1 MLNLNQ
7 IGVHFGERTLFENI
21 SLAVGIK
28 DRVGLVGRNG
38 AGKSTLLKIV
48 AGVQNAS
55 EGNVHTPKDYRIGYL
70 AQEMEHNED
79 ATVLEEAQ
87 SAFAVYQELEAEIEQ
102 ISNDISTRT
111 DYESD
116 AYARLIDRLG
126 EANDQLALMG
136 TGSKEEQTQRV
147 LQGLGFRP
155 ADMDRKMSE
164 FSGGWKMRVELG
176 KLLLVAPDLLLL
188 DEPTNHLDIE
198 SIEWLENF
206 LKFYPGSMVL
216 ISHDRTFLDNVTDR
230 TVEITSTRVH
240 DHKASYSKYM
250 AWREEEFARQE
261 SAAKQQQ
268 KDIAHTEELINKFRA
283 KKNKAAFAQSLI
295 KKLDK
300 MERIEVD
307 QFENA
312 AMRFRF
318 PPAPRAGK
326 VVVEAQRLAKRF
338 DDLEVFKDVD
348 LMIARQDKVALV
360 GKNGAGKTTLF
371 YMIAGLVAIDSGKI
385 YLSGKELNQKS
396 ISERTSLGLT
406 YLPQES
412 SIFKGLTVEANI
424 LSALEQ
430 RKDLNHKESQKELD
444 SLLGDFGLHGLSKT
458 LGIKLSGGERRRTEI
473 ARSVASNPKFILL
486 DEPFAGIDP
495 IAVSDLKSIIH
506 NLNEKGIGV
515 VISDHNVRDT
525 MNICTK
531 VLIVNKGKI
540 IANGEPSEIANDKL
554 VKEVYLGKDFDTVL

>member
-1 MLNLNQ
+1 MNLF
-7 IGVHFGERTLFENI
+7 VENLHKTYDKKAAVDGI
-21 SLAVGIK
+21 S
-28 DRVGLVGRNG
+28 
-38 AGKSTLLKIV
+38 
-48 AGVQNAS
+48 
-55 EGNVHTPKDYRIGYL
+55 
-70 AQEMEHNED
+70 
-79 ATVLEEAQ
+79 
-87 SAFAVYQELEAEIEQ
+87 F
-102 ISNDISTRT
+102 
-111 DYESD
+111 
-116 AYARLIDRLG
+116 
-126 EANDQLALMG
+126 
-136 TGSKEEQTQRV
+136 
-147 LQGLGFRP
+147 
-155 ADMDRKMSE
+155 
-164 FSGGWKMRVELG
+164 
-176 KLLLVAPDLLLL
+176 
-188 DEPTNHLDIE
+188 
-198 SIEWLENF
+198 
-206 LKFYPGSMVL
+206 
-216 ISHDRTFLDNVTDR
+216 
-230 TVEITSTRVH
+230 EITSGET
-240 DHKASYSKYM
+240 
-250 AWREEEFARQE
+250 
-261 SAAKQQQ
+261 
-268 KDIAHTEELINKFRA
+268 IGILG
-283 KKNKAAFAQSLI
+283 
-295 KKLDK
+295 
-300 MERIEVD
+300 
-307 QFENA
+307 
-312 AMRFRF
+312 
-318 PPAPRAGK
+318 P
-326 VVVEAQRLAKRF
+326 
-338 DDLEVFKDVD
+338 
-348 LMIARQDKVALV
+348 
-360 GKNGAGKTTLF
+360 NGAGKTTLF

-506 NLNEKGIGV
+506 SLNEKGIGV

>member
-1 MLNLNQ
+1 MNLF
-7 IGVHFGERTLFENI
+7 VENLHKTYDKKAVVNGI
-21 SLAVGIK
+21 S
-28 DRVGLVGRNG
+28 
-38 AGKSTLLKIV
+38 
-48 AGVQNAS
+48 
-55 EGNVHTPKDYRIGYL
+55 
-70 AQEMEHNED
+70 
-79 ATVLEEAQ
+79 
-87 SAFAVYQELEAEIEQ
+87 F
-102 ISNDISTRT
+102 
-111 DYESD
+111 
-116 AYARLIDRLG
+116 
-126 EANDQLALMG
+126 
-136 TGSKEEQTQRV
+136 
-147 LQGLGFRP
+147 
-155 ADMDRKMSE
+155 
-164 FSGGWKMRVELG
+164 
-176 KLLLVAPDLLLL
+176 
-188 DEPTNHLDIE
+188 
-198 SIEWLENF
+198 
-206 LKFYPGSMVL
+206 
-216 ISHDRTFLDNVTDR
+216 
-230 TVEITSTRVH
+230 EITSGET
-240 DHKASYSKYM
+240 
-250 AWREEEFARQE
+250 
-261 SAAKQQQ
+261 
-268 KDIAHTEELINKFRA
+268 IGILG
-283 KKNKAAFAQSLI
+283 
-295 KKLDK
+295 
-300 MERIEVD
+300 
-307 QFENA
+307 
-312 AMRFRF
+312 
-318 PPAPRAGK
+318 P
-326 VVVEAQRLAKRF
+326 
-338 DDLEVFKDVD
+338 
-348 LMIARQDKVALV
+348 
-360 GKNGAGKTTLF
+360 NGAGKTTLF

-506 NLNEKGIGV
+506 NLNEKEIGV